1 MNLIF
6 KIVLLN
12 IFILPLHNLNAFQ
25 DTTGISRDTIP
36 ATENLFIDTAQKIIE
51 DIPDLVD
58 TTQLMIDTTVLI
70 METGTK
76 SLSNTELFIYILLTI
91 AGFVTF
97 YFVFVQ
103 TLFRTF
109 HKTKSTRQSLL
120 LSWNLF
126 FLVSLIW
133 GFILW
138 GIVANFWTS
147 TAFFVSMIFLI
158 LVNLVML
165 IISIKTRN

>member
-1 MNLIF
+1 MFFLSPFANSYSY
-6 KIVLLN
+6 
-12 IFILPLHNLNAFQ
+12 Q
-25 DTTGISRDTIP
+25 DTTGKDKDTTP
-36 ATENLFIDTAQKIIE
+36 DAQNLFIDTAQKIIQDVIE
-51 DIPDLVD
+51 QID
-58 TTQLMIDTTVLI
+58 TAQTIDTTVLV
-70 METGTK
+70 METDTK
-76 SLSNTELFIYILLTI
+76 TLTNTELFIYILLTI
-91 AGFVTF
+91 AGLALFF
-97 YFVFVQ
+97 FIFVQ

-138 GIVANFWTS
+138 GIVANYWTS

-158 LVNLVML
+158 LVSLTML
-165 IISIKTRN
+165 IISIKTKN

>member
-1 MNLIF
+1 MSEL
-6 KIVLLN
+6 KTY
-12 IFILPLHNLNAFQ
+12 Q
-25 DTTGISRDTIP
+25 DTTGVKEDTNAAI
-36 ATENLFIDTAQKIIE
+36 ENLFIDTAQKIIE
-51 DIPDLVD
+51 DLLENVD
-58 TTQLMIDTTVLI
+58 TTQMVDTTVLI
-70 METGTK
+70 METDATP
-76 SLSNTELFIYILLTI
+76 LTNTELFIYILLTI
-91 AGFVTF
+91 AGLAIF

-158 LVNLVML
+158 LVNLTML